1 MSKVMGI
8 HQLLQELVRVLR
20 EEKTILMKNEAG
32 RLMDLVNKKKDL
44 MALINEF
51 NLEDIEIT
59 EELKMLTAEMDAL
72 QETNLLLTRQ
82 GLSFQETILKALAK
96 NNTSKFSTYSSKG
109 SYEAQ
114 KEVKIVDQS
123 V

>member
-8 HQLLQELVRVLR
+8 HQLLQELVKVLR

-32 RLMDLVNKKKDL
+32 KLMDLVNKKKDL

-59 EELKMLTAEMDAL
+59 EELKMLTAEMDDL

>member
-1 MSKVMGI
+1 MSKTIKMET
-8 HQLLQELVRVLR
+8 LLQKLIHVLK
-20 EEKTILMKNEAG
+20 EEKEVLIKNDAEK
-32 RLMDLVNKKKDL
+32 LMDLVEKKKDL
-44 MALINEF
+44 LMAIQSYKI
-51 NLEDIEIT
+51 EDLT
-59 EELKMLTAEMDAL
+59 VTDELKTLAHEMDTL

-82 GLSFQETILKALAK
+82 GLSFQDMILKALAK
-96 NNTSKFSTYSSKG
+96 NNTSKYSTYSSKG